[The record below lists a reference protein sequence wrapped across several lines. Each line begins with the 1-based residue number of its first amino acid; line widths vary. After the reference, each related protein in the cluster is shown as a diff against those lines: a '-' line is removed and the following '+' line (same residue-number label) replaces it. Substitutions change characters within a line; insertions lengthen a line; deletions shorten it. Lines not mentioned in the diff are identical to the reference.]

1 MADSPAPLPPEL
13 VREVLS
19 LSTSHGEPRPETM
32 VYVATTRSAAEALV
46 RRLPPDVHIP
56 PEDEPMWLIQLRGH
70 FVARRGPSSQP
81 PATGTVMH
89 LLVHRATP
97 HVRAISIGDQ
107 AVDLRRL
114 GTPGLA

>member
-1 MADSPAPLPPEL
+1 MADPPEPLSPEL
-13 VREVLS
+13 VRMVLN

-32 VYVATTRSAAEALV
+32 LYVATTRGAAETLV
-46 RRLPPDVHIP
+46 RGLPPQVSIP
-56 PEDEPMWLIQLRGH
+56 VDSEPVWLIQLRGH
-70 FVARRGPSSQP
+70 FVARRGPMCQP

-89 LLVHRATP
+89 LIVHRATP
-97 HVRAISIGDQ
+97 HVRAVSIGGR